1 MPMKKRPSHL
11 ILSLLLCCA
20 LFTQAQTRI
29 LDSLQSLLPGLE
41 GKARLEVLY
50 RLSNEMESVF
60 PIKANEFG
68 REGLALARDL
78 FDSSSTATLLSS
90 LAFSSTELGNFSE
103 ALSFAYRSLEIS
115 EAIHDKKKMAS
126 AHSTLGI
133 TFVYLGQYSKAL
145 SHHLE
150 ALRLREE
157 LGLNDRAAN
166 TMNNIGIAYHNI
178 GQYEKAIV
186 YYKKGMERAGASLNN
201 FSRAR
206 YFTNIG
212 FAEFKRGNIDSAQ
225 HYYRQAE
232 IMSKN
237 SPYNVVQAYLYF
249 NLGTLNAEIKEYSR
263 SIHYLELSLRN
274 YTMLGQ
280 KYGMLQ
286 LYNALAGTYVQMKQ
300 YPAALRYLDSAVII
314 AKRITAPD
322 QLKESYEL
330 YHRIYRATGPL
341 QKEYEYY
348 QLYSNAKD
356 SLMNYNES
364 KKIAEALFNHEIA
377 EQQRQIELLKRER
390 TIAAMSMEKE
400 DFRSTVYFGG
410 MVLAFLMVVVL
421 YIFNYRMKTDQKMIE
436 RKNAEM
442 KQLNRELEEK
452 IGEVNLLTGFL
463 PICSNCKKIRDD
475 NGEWEQMEQYISK
488 RSEAQFSHGI
498 CPDCMKTLYGNVL
511 KRYRPP
517 ES

>member
-1 MPMKKRPSHL
+1 MNNHFLHR
-11 ILSLLLCCA
+11 ILLLLSCA
-20 LFTQAQTRI
+20 VLSTHAQTRV
-29 LDSLQSLLPGLE
+29 LDSLQSLLPGAE
-41 GKARLEVLY
+41 GKARLEVLF

-60 PIKANEFG
+60 PIKANEYG
-68 REGLALARDL
+68 REGLALAREL
-78 FDSSSTATLLSS
+78 YDSSSAATLLSS

-103 ALSFAYRSLEIS
+103 ALNFAYRSLEMS
-115 EAIHDKKKMAS
+115 EAIHDKKKIAS

-178 GQYEKAIV
+178 GQYEKAII
-186 YYKKGMERAGASLNN
+186 YYKRGMERAGAALNN

-206 YFTNIG
+206 YYTNIG

-225 HYYRQAE
+225 FYYKQAE
-232 IMSKN
+232 LMSKG
-237 SPYNVVQAYLYF
+237 SPFNVVQAYLYF
-249 NLGTLNAEIKEYSR
+249 NLGTLHAEIKEYGTSV
-263 SIHYLELSLRN
+263 HYLEMSLRN
-274 YTMLGQ
+274 YSNLGQ
-280 KYGMLQ
+280 KYGVLQ
-286 LYNALAGTYVQMKQ
+286 LYNALASTYVQTKQ
-300 YPAALRYLDSAVII
+300 YRLALRYLDSAVVI
-314 AKRITAPD
+314 AKKITAPD

-330 YHRIYRATGPL
+330 YYRIYRETGPL
-341 QKEYEYY
+341 QKEYQYY
-348 QLYSNAKD
+348 QLYAIAKD

-364 KKIAEALFNHEIA
+364 KKIAEALFTHEIA
-377 EQQRQIELLKRER
+377 EQQRQIELLKKEKI
-390 TIAAMSMEKE
+390 IAAMNIETE
-400 DFRSTVYFGG
+400 DFRAQVYFG
-410 MVLAFLMVVVL
+410 LMVISILAVVIL
-421 YIFNYRMKTDQKMIE
+421 YIFNYRMKKDKQLIE
-436 RKNAEM
+436 RKNSEM
-442 KQLNRELEEK
+442 KKLNQELEEK

-498 CPDCMKTLYGNVL
+498 CPDCMKSLYGNVL
-511 KRYRPP
+511 KRYKPP
-517 ES
+517 TP